1 MLIDLKGKTAII
13 TGSGR
18 GIGRAIA
25 LKLAESGANIVI
37 NDIVGSQDAENT
49 KKEVEALGVQALCV
63 LGDVRSEEDVQNLVK
78 QTLDTFGRVDIL
90 VNNAGITRDGLLIR
104 MKEEDWDNVLDINLK
119 GAFHC
124 TKAVIKP
131 MMKQKYGTIVNMASI
146 VGVMGNASQVN
157 YAASKAG
164 LIGLTKSVAKEYA
177 KKNIRA
183 NAVAPGF
190 IRSKMTDVLAE
201 DVKKEYLNAI
211 PLGRFGEVDD
221 IANTVL
227 YLVSDLSSY
236 VTGQTIHIDGG
247 LVM

>member
-1 MLIDLKGKTAII
+1 MLLDLTGKTAII
-13 TGSGR
+13 TGAGR

-25 LKLAESGANIVI
+25 LKLAEQGANIVI
-37 NDIVGSQDAENT
+37 NDIKGSTDAENT
-49 KKEVEALGVQALCV
+49 KKEIEALGVKAICI
-63 LGDVRSEEDVQNLVK
+63 LGDVRNFDEVEDMVK
-78 QTLDTFGRVDIL
+78 QTVDEFGRVDIL
-90 VNNAGITRDGLLIR
+90 VNNAGITRDGLLLR
-104 MKEEDWDNVLDINLK
+104 MKEEDWDDVLDINLK

-131 MMKQKYGTIVNMASI
+131 MSKKRSGVIVNMASI
-146 VGVMGNASQVN
+146 VGVMGNAGQIN
-157 YAASKAG
+157 YASSKAG

-177 KKNIRA
+177 ARNIRA

-190 IRSKMTDVLAE
+190 IRSKMTDVLTE
-201 DVKKEYLNAI
+201 DVKKEYLKAI
-211 PLGRFGEVDD
+211 PLNRFGEVDD

>member
-1 MLIDLKGKTAII
+1 MLLDLTGKTAII
-13 TGSGR
+13 TGAGR
-18 GIGRAIA
+18 GIGKAIA
-25 LKLAESGANIVI
+25 LKLAGQGANIVV
-37 NDIVGSQDAENT
+37 NDIKGSADAENT
-49 KKEVEALGVQALCV
+49 KKEIEALGVKAMCV
-63 LGDVRSEEDVQNLVK
+63 LGDVRNFEEVKDMVK
-78 QTLDTFGRVDIL
+78 QTVSEFGRVDIL
-90 VNNAGITRDGLLIR
+90 INNAGITRDGLMVV
-104 MKEEDWDNVLDINLK
+104 MKEKDWDDVLDINLK
-119 GAFHC
+119 GAFQC

-131 MMKQKYGTIVNMASI
+131 MIKQNYGVIVNMASV

-157 YAASKAG
+157 YASSKAG

-177 KKNIRA
+177 AKNIRA

-190 IRSKMTDVLAE
+190 IRSKMTDVLTE
-201 DVKKEYLNAI
+201 EVKAKYLDAI